1 VSTYYVSVNV
11 TLSLDDKL
19 LERAR
24 KLAARRGIS
33 LNQMI
38 RDYLAEVTG
47 EPSAEEL
54 AAELDALW
62 AEGSGDSRGWRFH
75 REELHDRPVLRRH

>member
-1 VSTYYVSVNV
+1 MNV
-11 TLSLDDKL
+11 TLSLSEKV

-38 RDYLAEVTG
+38 RDYLSEVTG
-47 EPSAEEL
+47 EPSSEDLVLRIE
-54 AAELDALW
+54 ALW
-62 AEGSGDSRGWRFH
+62 QESRGDSQGWRFN
-75 REELHDRPVLRRH
+75 REELHDRAVLRRH

>member
-1 VSTYYVSVNV
+1 MNV
-11 TLSLDDKL
+11 TLSLGDKL

-24 KLAARRGIS
+24 RLAARRGIS

-47 EPSAEEL
+47 EPSPEEL

-62 AEGSGDSRGWRFH
+62 AEGSGDSRGWRFN

>member
-1 VSTYYVSVNV
+1 VRTYPVVVNV
-11 TLSLDDKL
+11 TLSLDEKL

-38 RDYLAEVTG
+38 RDSLSELTG
-47 EPSAEEL
+47 ELAPEEL
-54 AAELDALW
+54 VAALDALW
-62 AEGSGDSRGWRFH
+62 AQSRGDSRGWRFN
-75 REELHDRPVLRRH
+75 REELYDRAVLRRH

>member
-1 VSTYYVSVNV
+1 MNV

-24 KLAARRGIS
+24 RLAARRGIS

-38 RDYLAEVTG
+38 RDYLSEITG
-47 EPSAEEL
+47 EPTPKDL
-54 AAELDALW
+54 VAELDALW
-62 AEGSGDSRGWRFH
+62 AESRGDSRGWRFN
-75 REELHDRPVLRRH
+75 REELHDRAVLRRH

>member
-1 VSTYYVSVNV
+1 VRTYPVGVNL

-19 LERAR
+19 LDRAR

-38 RDYLAEVTG
+38 RDYLSEVTG
-47 EPSAEEL
+47 ERSPDEL
-54 AAELDALW
+54 VTELDALW
-62 AEGSGDSRGWRFH
+62 AASGGDSRGWRFD
-75 REELHDRPVLRRH
+75 REELHDRALLRRH

>member
-1 VSTYYVSVNV
+1 MNV

-38 RDYLAEVTG
+38 RDYLSGVTG
-47 EPSAEEL
+47 EPSPEEL

-62 AEGSGDSRGWRFH
+62 AEGSGDSRGWRFN

>member
-1 VSTYYVSVNV
+1 VSTYPVGVNV

-33 LNQMI
+33 LNQML
-38 RDYLAEVTG
+38 RDYLSELTG
-47 EPSAEEL
+47 ELSPDEVVAD
-54 AAELDALW
+54 LDALW
-62 AEGSGDSRGWRFH
+62 AESRGDSRGWRFN
-75 REELHDRPVLRRH
+75 REELHDRAVLRRH